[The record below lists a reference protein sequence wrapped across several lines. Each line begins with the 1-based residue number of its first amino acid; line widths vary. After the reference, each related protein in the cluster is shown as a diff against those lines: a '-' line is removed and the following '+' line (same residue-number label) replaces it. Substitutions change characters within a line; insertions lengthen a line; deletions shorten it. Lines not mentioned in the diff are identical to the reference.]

1 MARIGIDLDGVLCD
15 FVKGF
20 REACLTLTEIPT
32 EVLRRPAMRYDFYE
46 DWGMGRQEFLGVLH
60 QATHNGLYAGLDSLL
75 DSYDVDWLDD
85 MADEHTF
92 VFITHRP
99 YQARRDTVKWINY
112 MLGIATGGEGQ
123 HELHITGEK
132 WKVPVDCMIDDNP
145 LILNGMPDSVERI
158 MRLQPWNYHNP
169 TVDTHR
175 VWSLGEALSL
185 IDEMEVGK

>member
-20 REACLTLTEIPT
+20 REACLKLTEIPT

-46 DWGMGRQEFLGVLH
+46 DWGMNRQEFLGVLH

-92 VFITHRP
+92 VLITHRP
-99 YQARRDTVKWINY
+99 EAGAFDTANWLDIKFRPPANRR
-112 MLGIATGGEGQ
+112 
-123 HELHITGEK
+123 ELHITGEK
-132 WKVPVDCMIDDNP
+132 WKVPVDYMIDDNP

-158 MRLQPWNYHNP
+158 MRLQPWNYHVP